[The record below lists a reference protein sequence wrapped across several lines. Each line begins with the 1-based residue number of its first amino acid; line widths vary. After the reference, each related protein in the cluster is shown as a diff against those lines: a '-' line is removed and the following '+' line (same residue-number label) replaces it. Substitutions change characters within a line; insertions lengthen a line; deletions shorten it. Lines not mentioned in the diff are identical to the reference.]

1 MSDSVNVS
9 NEQKGIDIVG
19 AACLPDK
26 AESIASL
33 FALEAKMKE
42 FPQLDIPID
51 HHFHAGMYARELTIK
66 AGTLLTGRIHKF
78 DHFDIMLSG
87 DITVST
93 DDGQVKRLTG
103 LNIMQGKA
111 GKKRAGYAH
120 SDTHWITF
128 HSTDERH
135 EDEMLDYLTCE
146 TFEELEDFNVA
157 VNRADYL
164 LMVDSIGMT
173 EDEISK
179 QVTNEAD
186 MMAMPDEYNMAF
198 VGESKIHGKG
208 YFADQLITG
217 GSLIAPA
224 RIGDFRTEA
233 GRYTNHA
240 LNPNAA
246 MVVCGSGVNLMALKD
261 IEPGE
266 EITANYRDVIN
277 HRSEHGDLCQAQQ
290 RRLLVPQ

>member
-1 MSDSVNVS
+1 MSDSVEVS
-9 NEQKGIDIVG
+9 DEQKGIDIVG
-19 AACLPDK
+19 STCLPDK
-26 AESIASL
+26 AASIHAL
-33 FALEAKMKE
+33 LALESKMKE
-42 FPQLDIPID
+42 YPQLDIPID

-120 SDTHWITF
+120 TDTHWITF

-146 TFEELEDFNVA
+146 TFEELENFNIA
-157 VNRADYL
+157 VNRADYS
-164 LMVDSIGMT
+164 LMVESMGVS
-173 EDEISK
+173 EDEIQK
-179 QVTNEAD
+179 QVSNEAD
-186 MMAMPDEYNMAF
+186 MMAMPDEYDLAF
-198 VGESKIHGKG
+198 VGESIIQGKG
-208 YFADQLITG
+208 YIADQLISG
-217 GSLIAPA
+217 GDLIAPA

-246 MVVCGSGVNLMALKD
+246 MVVCGSGVDLVALKD

-266 EITANYRDVIN
+266 EITVNYRDVID
-277 HRSEHGDLCQAQQ
+277 HRYSEGDLCQA
-290 RRLLVPQ
+290 

>member
-1 MSDSVNVS
+1 MSDSVEVS
-9 NEQKGIDIVG
+9 DEQKGIDIVG
-19 AACLPDK
+19 STCLPNK
-26 AESIASL
+26 AASIHAL
-33 FALEAKMKE
+33 LALESKMKE
-42 FPQLDIPID
+42 YPQLDIPID

-120 SDTHWITF
+120 TDTHWITF

-146 TFEELEDFNVA
+146 TFDELEDFNIA
-157 VNRADYL
+157 VNRADYS
-164 LMVDSIGMT
+164 LMVESMGVS
-173 EDEISK
+173 EDEIQK
-179 QVTNEAD
+179 QVANEAD
-186 MMAMPDEYNMAF
+186 MMAMPDEYDLAF
-198 VGESKIHGKG
+198 VGESMIQGKG
-208 YFADQLITG
+208 YIADQLISG
-217 GSLIAPA
+217 GDLIAPA

-246 MVVCGSGVNLMALKD
+246 MVICGSGVDLMALKD

-266 EITANYRDVIN
+266 EITVNYRDVIG
-277 HRSEHGDLCQAQQ
+277 HRNEKGDPCQ
-290 RRLLVPQ
+290 

>member
-1 MSDSVNVS
+1 MSDSVEVS
-9 NEQKGIDIVG
+9 DEQKGIDIVG
-19 AACLPDK
+19 ATCLASK
-26 AESIASL
+26 GASIHAL
-33 FALEAKMKE
+33 LALESKMKE
-42 FPQLDIPID
+42 YPQLDIPID

-120 SDTHWITF
+120 TDTHWITF

-146 TFEELEDFNVA
+146 TFDELDAFNIA
-157 VNRADYL
+157 VNRADYS
-164 LMVDSIGMT
+164 LMLESMGMT
-173 EDEISK
+173 EQEVQD

-186 MMAMPDEYNMAF
+186 MMAMPEEYDMAF
-198 VGESKIHGKG
+198 VGESMIQGKG
-208 YFADQLITG
+208 YIADKNIYG
-217 GSLIAPA
+217 GDFIAPA

-246 MVVCGSGVNLMALKD
+246 MVVDGSDVDLMALKD

-266 EITANYRDVIN
+266 EITVNYRDVID
-277 HRSEHGDLCQAQQ
+277 HRNEHGDLCQA
-290 RRLLVPQ
+290 

>member
-1 MSDSVNVS
+1 MSDSVEVTD
-9 NEQKGIDIVG
+9 EQKGIDIVG
-19 AACLPDK
+19 STCLPDK
-26 AESIASL
+26 AASIHALLTLES
-33 FALEAKMKE
+33 KMKE
-42 FPQLDIPID
+42 YPQLDIPID

-120 SDTHWITF
+120 VDTHWITF

-146 TFEELEDFNVA
+146 TFEELDAFNIA
-157 VNRADYL
+157 VNRADYS
-164 LMVDSIGMT
+164 LMVESMGVS
-173 EDEISK
+173 EDEIQK
-179 QVTNEAD
+179 QVSNEAD
-186 MMAMPDEYNMAF
+186 MMAMPDEYDLAF
-198 VGESKIHGKG
+198 AGESMIQGKG
-208 YFADQLITG
+208 YIADQLISG
-217 GSLIAPA
+217 GDLIAPA

-246 MVVCGSGVNLMALKD
+246 MVVCGSGVDLIALKD

-266 EITANYRDVIN
+266 EITVNYRDVID
-277 HRSEHGDLCQAQQ
+277 HRSEKGDLCQA
-290 RRLLVPQ
+290 

>member
-1 MSDSVNVS
+1 MSDSVEVS
-9 NEQKGIDIVG
+9 SEQKGIDIVG
-19 AACLPDK
+19 AVCLPNK
-26 AESIASL
+26 AAGVQAL
-33 FALEAKMKE
+33 LALESKMKE
-42 FPQLDIPID
+42 FPQIDIPIL

-120 SDTHWITF
+120 TDTHWITF
-128 HSTDERH
+128 HSTNERH
-135 EDEMLDYLTCE
+135 EDEMLNYLTCE
-146 TFEELEDFNVA
+146 TFEELEDFNIA
-157 VNRADYL
+157 VNRADYS
-164 LMVDSIGMT
+164 LMVESMGMS
-173 EDEISK
+173 EDDIQK

-186 MMAMPDEYNMAF
+186 MMAMPDEYDLAF
-198 VGESKIHGKG
+198 VGESVINGKG
-208 YFADQLITG
+208 YIADQLICG
-217 GSLIAPA
+217 GDLIAPA
-224 RIGDFRTEA
+224 RIGDFRTDA

-240 LNPNAA
+240 LSPNAA
-246 MVVCGSGVNLMALKD
+246 MVVCGSGVDLMALKN

-266 EITANYRDVIN
+266 EITVNYRDVID
-277 HRSEHGDLCQAQQ
+277 HRYSEGDLCQA
-290 RRLLVPQ
+290 

>member
-1 MSDSVNVS
+1 MSDSVEVS
-9 NEQKGIDIVG
+9 DEQKGIDIVG
-19 AACLPDK
+19 STCLPDK
-26 AESIASL
+26 AASIHAL
-33 FALEAKMKE
+33 LALESKMKE
-42 FPQLDIPID
+42 YPQLDIPID

-120 SDTHWITF
+120 ADTHWITF
-128 HSTDERH
+128 HSTNERH
-135 EDEMLDYLTCE
+135 QDEMLDYLTCE
-146 TFEELEDFNVA
+146 TFEELEDFNLA
-157 VNRADYL
+157 VNRADYS
-164 LMVDSIGMT
+164 LMVESMGVS
-173 EDEISK
+173 EDEIQK
-179 QVTNEAD
+179 QVSNEAD
-186 MMAMPDEYNMAF
+186 MMAMPDEYDLAF
-198 VGESKIHGKG
+198 VGESMIQGKG
-208 YFADQLITG
+208 YIADQLISG
-217 GSLIAPA
+217 GDLIAPA

-246 MVVCGSGVNLMALKD
+246 MVVCGSGVDLMALKD

-266 EITANYRDVIN
+266 EITVNYRDVIG
-277 HRSEHGDLCQAQQ
+277 HRNEQGDLCQA
-290 RRLLVPQ
+290 

>member
-1 MSDSVNVS
+1 MSDSVEVS
-9 NEQKGIDIVG
+9 NEQKGIDIVSSTCLQSKG
-19 AACLPDK
+19 A
-26 AESIASL
+26 SIQAL
-33 FALEAKMKE
+33 LALESKMKE
-42 FPQLDIPID
+42 LPQIDIPID

-120 SDTHWITF
+120 VDTHWITF

-146 TFEELEDFNVA
+146 TFDELEDFNIA
-157 VNRADYL
+157 VNRADYS
-164 LMVDSIGMT
+164 LMVESMGMS
-173 EDEISK
+173 EDDIQK

-186 MMAMPDEYNMAF
+186 IMAMPDEYDLAF
-198 VGESKIHGKG
+198 VGESMIQGKG
-208 YFADQLITG
+208 YIADQLICG
-217 GSLIAPA
+217 GDLIAPA
-224 RIGDFRTEA
+224 RIGDFRTDA

-246 MVVCGSGVNLMALKD
+246 MVVCGSGVDLMALKN

-266 EITANYRDVIN
+266 EITVNYRDVID
-277 HRSEHGDLCQAQQ
+277 HRYSEGDLCQA
-290 RRLLVPQ
+290 

>member
-1 MSDSVNVS
+1 MSDSVEVS
-9 NEQKGIDIVG
+9 DEQKGIDIVG
-19 AACLPDK
+19 ATCLPGK
-26 AESIASL
+26 AASIHAL
-33 FALEAKMKE
+33 LALESKMKE
-42 FPQLDIPID
+42 YPQLDIPID

-120 SDTHWITF
+120 VDTHWITF

-146 TFEELEDFNVA
+146 TFEELDAFNIA
-157 VNRADYL
+157 VNRGDYS
-164 LMVDSIGMT
+164 LMLDSMGMT
-173 EDEISK
+173 ELQVQE

-186 MMAMPDEYNMAF
+186 MMAMPDEYDLAF
-198 VGESKIHGKG
+198 VGESVINGKG
-208 YFADQLITG
+208 YIADQFISG
-217 GSLIAPA
+217 GDLIAPA
-224 RIGDFRTEA
+224 RIGDFRTDA

-246 MVVCGSGVNLMALKD
+246 MVICGSGVDLMALKD

-266 EITANYRDVIN
+266 EITVNYRDVID
-277 HRSEHGDLCQAQQ
+277 HRNEQGDLCQA
-290 RRLLVPQ
+290 